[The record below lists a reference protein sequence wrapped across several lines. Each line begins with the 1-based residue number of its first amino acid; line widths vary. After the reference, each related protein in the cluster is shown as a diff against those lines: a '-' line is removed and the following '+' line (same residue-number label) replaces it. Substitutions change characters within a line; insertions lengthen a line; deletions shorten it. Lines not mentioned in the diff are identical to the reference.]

1 MNVDYESMFI
11 DDNYTCDLTIFQG
24 LRTKSQQQ
32 NENQS
37 NQSKR
42 FRLNK
47 DISMEYFYDYDLE
60 NEIDNEIKQKN
71 TQDSEESNNLI
82 TYQDIAYNTLRNALT
97 RSPVLSASPSS
108 SSSSSSLSSSL
119 SLTCSP
125 DKQDSTMIDSDF
137 YKNFENLLNSKP
149 INKMFKYNLDDSLNL
164 TRKDTLIYL
173 IERNISNG
181 ILAPF
186 DQYAY
191 FKLQTKSS
199 NNQATIENKHVYNY
213 YNIRKI
219 SKLTRTYNVEDRHF
233 LKHNNLMPSC
243 VSALLMPFFFDIFNM
258 SELNLLGDKTVKI
271 MLNLKKYHIAQKYLD
286 ELTLISCVSENLVWN
301 CLALFKLKQKESN
314 ALYYFNFYLTY
325 FYLQIYL
332 EQLSSQMN
340 NRFAIKEEIK
350 RSLNIGFIL
359 SHLLDALIMTGLFKH
374 GDYLKFK
381 DFFQEKQR
389 FDHSLEQTY
398 LDNSIKNVSQTAETC
413 FPLKLKNL
421 CRIQIRKNLV
431 NYNLKTLNQLALP
444 ESMKNFLVFSE
455 DMDLIFFKKTRLF
468 K

>member
-32 NENQS
+32 QQNENQS
-37 NQSKR
+37 NIKR

-47 DISMEYFYDYDLE
+47 DINMEYFYDYDLE

-108 SSSSSSLSSSL
+108 SSSSPL

-125 DKQDSTMIDSDF
+125 NKQQLDSIMIDNDF

-199 NNQATIENKHVYNY
+199 NNQATIENKYAYNY

-219 SKLTRTYNVEDRHF
+219 SKLTRTYNIEDKHF

-258 SELNLLGDKTVKI
+258 SELNLLGDKTVKM
-271 MLNLKKYHIAQKYLD
+271 MLSLKKYHIAQKYLD
-286 ELTLISCVSENLVWN
+286 ELTLITCVSENLVWN

-359 SHLLDALIMTGLFKH
+359 PHLLDALIMTGLFKH

-431 NYNLKTLNQLALP
+431 NYNLKTINQLALP

-455 DMDLIFFKKTRLF
+455 DMDLIYFKKTRLF
-468 K
+468 

>member
-1 MNVDYESMFI
+1 MFI

-32 NENQS
+32 NEDQS
-37 NQSKR
+37 NTKR

-97 RSPVLSASPSS
+97 RSPVLSASPS

-219 SKLTRTYNVEDRHF
+219 SKLTRTYNIEDRHF

-243 VSALLMPFFFDIFNM
+243 VSALLMP
-258 SELNLLGDKTVKI
+258 
-271 MLNLKKYHIAQKYLD
+271 
-286 ELTLISCVSENLVWN
+286 
-301 CLALFKLKQKESN
+301 
-314 ALYYFNFYLTY
+314 
-325 FYLQIYL
+325 
-332 EQLSSQMN
+332 
-340 NRFAIKEEIK
+340 
-350 RSLNIGFIL
+350 
-359 SHLLDALIMTGLFKH
+359 
-374 GDYLKFK
+374 
-381 DFFQEKQR
+381 
-389 FDHSLEQTY
+389 
-398 LDNSIKNVSQTAETC
+398 
-413 FPLKLKNL
+413 
-421 CRIQIRKNLV
+421 
-431 NYNLKTLNQLALP
+431 
-444 ESMKNFLVFSE
+444 
-455 DMDLIFFKKTRLF
+455 
-468 K
+468 